1 MPTCRIYHPREVAR
15 SWTFCTK
22 DEVFTTLSAL
32 MKNKAGIWLNNLKGL
47 YKKFNCGK
55 LLKPKGFQMSV
66 FYDYCYRNWNLHLRN
81 IQWYFKMCEY
91 SPEINSILY
100 LMSPLFFTCLGQVQS
115 ICYLYLICGRQK
127 RKVTQ
132 KTDYSHISKLT
143 FLKSCFS
150 KYCRLPKSWHT
161 QQKFIIL

>member
-66 FYDYCYRNWNLHLRN
+66 FYDYCYRNWNLQLRN

-100 LMSPLFFTCLGQVQS
+100 LMSPLFFHMFGSGT
-115 ICYLYLICGRQK
+115 IYLLPLLNLWQAEMK
-127 RKVTQ
+127 
-132 KTDYSHISKLT
+132 SHPENWLFPYI
-143 FLKSCFS
+143 
-150 KYCRLPKSWHT
+150 
-161 QQKFIIL
+161 

>member
-100 LMSPLFFTCLGQVQS
+100 LMSPLFFHMFGSGT
-115 ICYLYLICGRQK
+115 IYLLPLLNLWQAEMK
-127 RKVTQ
+127 
-132 KTDYSHISKLT
+132 SHPENWLFPYI
-143 FLKSCFS
+143 
-150 KYCRLPKSWHT
+150 
-161 QQKFIIL
+161 

>member
-66 FYDYCYRNWNLHLRN
+66 FYDYCYRNWNLQLRN

-100 LMSPLFFTCLGQVQS
+100 FMSPLFFHMFGSGT
-115 ICYLYLICGRQK
+115 IYLLPLLNLWQAEMK
-127 RKVTQ
+127 
-132 KTDYSHISKLT
+132 SHPENWLFPYI
-143 FLKSCFS
+143 
-150 KYCRLPKSWHT
+150 
-161 QQKFIIL
+161 

>member
-100 LMSPLFFTCLGQVQS
+100 LMSPLFFHMFGSGT
-115 ICYLYLICGRQK
+115 IYLLPLLNLWQAETK
-127 RKVTQ
+127 
-132 KTDYSHISKLT
+132 SHPENWLFPYI
-143 FLKSCFS
+143 
-150 KYCRLPKSWHT
+150 
-161 QQKFIIL
+161 

>member
-66 FYDYCYRNWNLHLRN
+66 FYDYCYRNWNLQLRN
-81 IQWYFKMCEY
+81 IQWYFKMCEC

-100 LMSPLFFTCLGQVQS
+100 LMSPLFFHMFGSGT
-115 ICYLYLICGRQK
+115 IYLLPLLNLWQAEMK
-127 RKVTQ
+127 
-132 KTDYSHISKLT
+132 SHPENWLFPYI
-143 FLKSCFS
+143 
-150 KYCRLPKSWHT
+150 
-161 QQKFIIL
+161 